1 MLGLPQPKS
10 QIRNLL
16 MCCDLEKSDRKEA
29 NASMT
34 TLVLRPDRAFDTKP
48 V

>member
-1 MLGLPQPKS
+1 MSALQLPES

-29 NASMT
+29 NDSIT
-34 TLVLRPDRAFDTKP
+34 TLVLRPESAFDTKP